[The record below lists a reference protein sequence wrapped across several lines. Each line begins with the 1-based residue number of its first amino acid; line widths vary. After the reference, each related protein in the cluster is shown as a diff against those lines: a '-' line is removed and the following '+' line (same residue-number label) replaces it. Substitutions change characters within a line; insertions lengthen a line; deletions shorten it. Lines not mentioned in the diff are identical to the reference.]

1 MSGHMILM
9 AGNNRWSNARLHAAC
24 IALGLGEWQAPRVG
38 FFPSL
43 ALTLHPIHAVDRYY
57 IDALTQGGLG
67 RRAFRDTPAFADAPA
82 LAAAQEDLDRRLIAF
97 CNGLTPERASAL
109 VTTDRGAAGQPAER
123 VDHLLLHL
131 FQHQVHHRGQAH
143 AMLSSTSVKP
153 PQLDDFFLTFE
164 RDPAALPFFV

>member
-1 MSGHMILM
+1 MTQHLILM

-24 IALGLGEWQAPRVG
+24 IALLPGEWEAGRTS

-43 ALTLHPIHAVDRYY
+43 AQTLHHIHAVDLYY
-57 IDALTQGGLG
+57 LDALTEGGKG
-67 RRAFRDTPAFADAPA
+67 PRAFREAPAFAGARD
-82 LAAAQEDLDRRLIAF
+82 LAAAQETLDHRLITF
-97 CNGLTPERASAL
+97 CGGLTPDRAQSAVL
-109 VTTDRGAAGQPAER
+109 TDRGAKGRPAER
-123 VDHLLLHL
+123 IDHLLLHL

-164 RDPAALPFFV
+164 RDPAAQPFFG

>member
-1 MSGHMILM
+1 MTAHLILM

-24 IALGLGEWQAPRVG
+24 MALQPGEWQAPRVG

-43 ALTLHPIHAVDRYY
+43 ALTLHHIHAVDRYY
-57 IDALTQGGLG
+57 LDAVTQGGLG
-67 RRAFRDTPAFADAPA
+67 RRAFSDTSAFPDAPA
-82 LAAAQEDLDRRLIAF
+82 LAAAQEDLDHRLIAF
-97 CNGLTPERASAL
+97 CRGLNPDRALAR
-109 VTTDRGAAGQPAER
+109 VVTDRGASGQPAER
-123 VDHLLLHL
+123 IDHLLLHL

-143 AMLSSTSVKP
+143 AMLSSTSVNP